1 MGCGFASAGMNCRE
15 LIRKAGGGLEA
26 GWVSSFSMAG
36 LSRIKPDQAGT
47 GGEFRPAFRSCKS
60 LNAVRKVSNTSGNG
74 TPLQRGRA
82 HLSAERARACTQ
94 TRATWWASTGPRSF
108 ERGEHH
114 ARAFAIPHG
123 PASTGP
129 RSFERG
135 EIRTAFG
142 DKAASA
148 LQRGRA
154 HLSAES
160 GPSAQCPHAP
170 ADASTGPRSFER
182 GEIQKRGG
190 RAV

>member
-1 MGCGFASAGMNCRE
+1 
-15 LIRKAGGGLEA
+15 
-26 GWVSSFSMAG
+26 
-36 LSRIKPDQAGT
+36 
-47 GGEFRPAFRSCKS
+47 
-60 LNAVRKVSNTSGNG
+60 
-74 TPLQRGRA
+74 
-82 HLSAERARACTQ
+82 LSAERARACTQ

-190 RAV
+190 RATYWLLQRGRAHLSAERSGPRGMPHRRRHRFNGAALI